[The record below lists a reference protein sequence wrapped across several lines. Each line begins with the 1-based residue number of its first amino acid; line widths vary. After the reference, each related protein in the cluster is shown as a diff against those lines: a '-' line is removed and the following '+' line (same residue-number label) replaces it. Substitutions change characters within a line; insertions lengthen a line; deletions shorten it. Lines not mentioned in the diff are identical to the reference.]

1 LRLQETLLEWA
12 HHISED
18 GMNEDV
24 GQGWE
29 DFQCLGH
36 VENPK
41 YILET
46 EREKKN
52 TS

>member
-1 LRLQETLLEWA
+1 MRLKETLLERA

-18 GMNEDV
+18 GMKEDV

-36 VENPK
+36 VEKPK
-41 YILET
+41 YI
-46 EREKKN
+46 
-52 TS
+52 